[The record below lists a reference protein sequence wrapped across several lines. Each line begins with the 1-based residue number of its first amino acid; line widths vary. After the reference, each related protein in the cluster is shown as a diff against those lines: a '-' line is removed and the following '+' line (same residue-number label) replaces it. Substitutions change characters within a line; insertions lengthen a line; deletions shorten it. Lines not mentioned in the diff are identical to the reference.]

1 MENAFIRTEWLKP
14 MEDAF
19 VKRRKK
25 RNLPVFGVGVGIED
39 LQELIRCYIE
49 PLCRYQDHVGNAG
62 KTSCS
67 AFDAINLF
75 MGEGVDPNVQGGNQM
90 LVLGD
95 SGTGKTSLL
104 RLLKLARDLGFRPVD
119 YACAFIQIGNDS
131 LERIAAISN
140 PSETILLLDGLET
153 PLVFRL
159 PKEAE
164 WTHACRVG
172 NETTYGHG
180 DNERVFSEYG
190 WYSGNSGSQ
199 TRPVGGKRPNPWG
212 FHDMHGN
219 VWEWCFDRDP
229 LFSMALLS
237 DLKGEGFDEIRAVR
251 GGSWSSLVY
260 ACRTANRNWY
270 PPQEV
275 SNNIGFR
282 VALVAR
288 KN

>member
-1 MENAFIRTEWLKP
+1 MTLSGQKGRYPFGILLVMENAFIRAEWLKP

-131 LERIAAISN
+131 SARRFGDSFGFSPTERSGMD
-140 PSETILLLDGLET
+140 PC
-153 PLVFRL
+153 L
-159 PKEAE
+159 P
-164 WTHACRVG
+164 
-172 NETTYGHG
+172 
-180 DNERVFSEYG
+180 G
-190 WYSGNSGSQ
+190 WQ
-199 TRPVGGKRPNPWG
+199 
-212 FHDMHGN
+212 
-219 VWEWCFDRDP
+219 
-229 LFSMALLS
+229 
-237 DLKGEGFDEIRAVR
+237 
-251 GGSWSSLVY
+251 
-260 ACRTANRNWY
+260 
-270 PPQEV
+270 
-275 SNNIGFR
+275 
-282 VALVAR
+282 
-288 KN
+288 